1 MLGLASGQI
10 PSRARVVGDQGCQSR
25 SLVKSLILGANN
37 GPRRVR
43 IVRAFSV
50 RQSPVRAPIN
60 SSGTAGG
67 LWCHGA
73 ETPVLVWQARL
84 VCNECG
90 AMDIDGVATGT
101 ERR

>member
-1 MLGLASGQI
+1 LERTTARGACGSSARSAFAS
-10 PSRARVVGDQGCQSR
+10 
-25 SLVKSLILGANN
+25 
-37 GPRRVR
+37 
-43 IVRAFSV
+43 
-50 RQSPVRAPIN
+50 RQCAPPIN
-60 SSGTAGG
+60 SSGTAGE